1 MASKYICFKLLS
13 IFSYQENANQNH
25 IEIPSRP
32 RCHEEIKTH
41 QVPVRAAGKTLT
53 LTQCD
58 GDVNC
63 CSHHGN
69 LNRGSQKPKNR
80 TST

>member
-41 QVPVRAAGKTLT
+41 QVPVRLQGKPL
-53 LTQCD
+53 LLPSVM
-58 GDVNC
+58 GM
-63 CSHHGN
+63 
-69 LNRGSQKPKNR
+69 
-80 TST
+80 